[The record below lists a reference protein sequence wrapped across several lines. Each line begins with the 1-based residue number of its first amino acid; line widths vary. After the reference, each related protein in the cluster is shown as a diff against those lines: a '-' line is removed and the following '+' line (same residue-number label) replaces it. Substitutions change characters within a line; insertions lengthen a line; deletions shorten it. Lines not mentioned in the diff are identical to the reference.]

1 MTFKVSVSKPN
12 FNIVRQRALF
22 GTARALKFLATNI
35 NKEITESM
43 ERNDKTGAVNDLKTL
58 LLGVTYRRSAPQEA
72 LSSDS
77 GESIKKVDYTISNPL
92 RIVGGFKKFQTNY
105 VRRWEKNDD
114 IKKNKEKSLKHSKK
128 QKIAESL
135 EQKKA
140 RCDKKREELR
150 FQAFRYDERN
160 QYDRECVS
168 EMKW

>member
-43 ERNDKTGAVNDLKTL
+43 ERNDKTGAINYQKSL
-58 LLGVTYRRSAPQEA
+58 LLGITYRRSAPQEA

-77 GESIKKVDYTISNPL
+77 GKSIKKVDYTISNPL

-105 VRRWEKNDD
+105 IRRWEKNDD
-114 IKKNKEKSLKHSKK
+114 ISVRRPTVLKALNKAKTLQNKTT
-128 QKIAESL
+128 Q
-135 EQKKA
+135 
-140 RCDKKREELR
+140 
-150 FQAFRYDERN
+150 FF
-160 QYDRECVS
+160 
-168 EMKW
+168 

>member
-114 IKKNKEKSLKHSKK
+114 ISVRRPTVLKALNKAKTLQNKTT
-128 QKIAESL
+128 Q
-135 EQKKA
+135 
-140 RCDKKREELR
+140 
-150 FQAFRYDERN
+150 FF
-160 QYDRECVS
+160 
-168 EMKW
+168 

>member
-1 MTFKVSVSKPN
+1 MTFKLSVSKPN

-114 IKKNKEKSLKHSKK
+114 ISVRRPTVLKALNKAKTLQNKTT
-128 QKIAESL
+128 Q
-135 EQKKA
+135 
-140 RCDKKREELR
+140 
-150 FQAFRYDERN
+150 FF
-160 QYDRECVS
+160 
-168 EMKW
+168 